1 MSLDFM
7 TENWGLKILALI
19 LAIVLYH
26 AVKQS
31 SVNGGSPTPTIH
43 DRPISQKD

>member
-1 MSLDFM
+1 MSLAFM
-7 TENWGLKILALI
+7 TENWGLKILA

>member
-31 SVNGGSPTPTIH
+31 SAEGGASAPAH
-43 DRPISQKD
+43 DRTPVQHP